1 MNILIDIGHPGHVHL
16 LRNTYHQLIQKGHSV
31 WVTVKDI
38 PIAKV
43 LLVKYD
49 IKYIDIGKKRD
60 SLVGK
65 AKTQLNYNYKIL
77 KLVIKN
83 KIEIG
88 IGTSITLA
96 HVSKFSKMKSILLD
110 DDDDD
115 VQPLFVKYAH
125 PFANT
130 ILSPESLIGHRKNK
144 NTIFYSGF
152 HELAYLHPKRFT
164 PNFQILKEIGLK
176 KGDPF
181 FIMRFNVFKAHHDVG
196 VLGMSLEQK
205 LKLVSVLKP
214 YGKIFITTER
224 NIEPE
229 LKKYQLVISPEKTHS
244 LMYYASMFLGD
255 SQTMTS
261 EAAVLGVPSVRCN
274 SFAGRIS
281 YLEEEEHKYK
291 LTYGFKPEKFHKL
304 LKKVKILINNNN
316 LKAEWELKKERMLED
331 KIDVSKFLV
340 WFIENYPHSIKLL
353 KENPDYQFRFKKMD

>member
-16 LRNTYHQLIQKGHSV
+16 LRNTYHQLIQNGHAV

-38 PIAKV
+38 PIVKV
-43 LLVKYD
+43 LLEKYN
-49 IKYIDIGKKRD
+49 ITYINIGEKRD
-60 SLVGK
+60 SLSGK
-65 AKTQLNYNYKIL
+65 AIKQLNYNYKIL

-88 IGTSITLA
+88 IGTSITLT
-96 HVSKFSKMKSILLD
+96 HISKLTKMKSILLD

-125 PFANT
+125 PFADT
-130 ILSPESLIGHRKNK
+130 ILSPSSLIGHRKSRK
-144 NTIFYSGF
+144 TIFYPGF

-164 PNFQILKEIGLK
+164 PNIEILNEIGLK

-205 LKLVSVLKP
+205 IKLVSVLKP
-214 YGKIFITTER
+214 HGKIFITTER

-229 LKKYQLVISPEKTHS
+229 LKKYQLLVEPEKVHS
-244 LMYYASMFLGD
+244 LMFYANMFLGD

-261 EAAVLGVPSVRCN
+261 EAAILGTPAIRMN
-274 SFAGRIS
+274 SFAGRIA
-281 YLEEEEHKYK
+281 YLEEEEHKYG
-291 LTYGFKPEKFHKL
+291 LTFGFKPDEFKEMLEKIMHLLDTDSLKKQWEVKRQKL
-304 LKKVKILINNNN
+304 LS
-316 LKAEWELKKERMLED
+316 D
-331 KIDVSKFLV
+331 KIDVSAFLV
-340 WFIENYPHSIKLL
+340 WFVENYPKSNQLIKD
-353 KENPDYQFRFKKMD
+353 NPNYQNRFK